1 MKAKIKNRR
10 PHVHTFFSLLVRN
23 FLIFTLVLVLAAV
36 ALFSFNSWQFSSLVL
51 HSEPE
56 DILKYEKHLIA
67 GEYGRLPVKKLF
79 GSRSSIEVLD
89 ANGVLLYSSG
99 VATHSAYTPGELAC
113 IPLDSRY
120 VYREVLK
127 YDLDQKHAQTVVADY
142 RYTGDGFQSGRL
154 LVVDDTYKVVIG
166 ESPTGN
172 TQLTKSEYELLTHS
186 LPDGRTVQQMPFHNA
201 KGEPLTL
208 LFYLGYASD
217 AEFTRAARLQDLAV
231 YSFLALYVILVAI
244 FILWM
249 NQKVK
254 RPMQQLNHA
263 IVAFDRGGAQPEPL
277 NTGPAELVQ
286 INESFCELSH
296 RLTESE
302 AQRCKLEAGRQKML
316 ADISHDLKTPITVIQ
331 GYSKAICDGLIP
343 EDKKEQYL
351 MTIYH
356 KSTLLNDLI
365 NTFYEYSKL
374 DHPDFR
380 VNLERCDLCEYAREY
395 LAAKYSEIDLA
406 GFSLEI
412 EIPDE
417 PVYCNIDRMAL
428 HRVFE
433 NLIVNSI
440 KHNPKGTTIYFSIS
454 PLAKHVIVT
463 VADNGVGIP
472 EEIANALFDPFV
484 VGDDSRNNR
493 QGSGLGLAISKKVA
507 QAHGGSICLVSKPH
521 LPYITQFDLTLPLT

>member
-1 MKAKIKNRR
+1 MKAKIKSRYPR
-10 PHVHTFFSLLVRN
+10 VHIFFSLLVRN

-36 ALFSFNSWQFSSLVL
+36 GLFSFTSWQFSNLVL

-67 GEYGRLPVKKLF
+67 GEYGRIPIKKLF
-79 GSRSSIEVLD
+79 GARSSIEVLD
-89 ANGVLLYSSG
+89 AEGTLLYSSG
-99 VATHSAYTPGELAC
+99 VATHTAYTQKELAC

-120 VYREVLK
+120 VYREVLQ
-127 YDLDQKHAQTVVADY
+127 YDLDKKHFQTVVADY
-142 RYTGDGFQSGRL
+142 HYTGEGFESGRL
-154 LVVDDTYKVVIG
+154 LVVDNSRKVVIG

-172 TQLTKSEYELLTHS
+172 SQLTKTEYELLTHN
-186 LPDGRTVQQMPFHNA
+186 LPDGRTVQQMPFRNA

-208 LFYLGYASD
+208 LFYLGFASD
-217 AEFTRAARLQDLAV
+217 KEITTATRWQDFAI
-231 YSFLALYVILVAI
+231 YGFLALYVLLVAI
-244 FILWM
+244 FVVWM
-249 NQKVK
+249 NHKVK
-254 RPMQQLNHA
+254 RPMQQLNQS
-263 IVAFDRGGAQPEPL
+263 IVAFDRGGAQPPPL
-277 NTGPAELVQ
+277 TGGPAELVQ
-286 INESFCELSH
+286 ISESFRGLSH
-296 RLTESE
+296 RLAESE
-302 AQRCKLEAGRQKML
+302 AQRRKLETGRQKML

-343 EDKKEQYL
+343 EEKKEQYL

-374 DHPDFR
+374 DHPEFR
-380 VNLERCDLCEYAREY
+380 VVPERCDLCEYAREY

-406 GFSLEI
+406 GFALEI

-417 PVYCNIDRMAL
+417 PLYCNIDRMAL

-440 KHNPKGTTIYFSIS
+440 KHNPVGTTIYFSIA
-454 PLAKHVIVT
+454 PQPKQVLVT

-472 EEIANALFDPFV
+472 PEIAAALFEPFV

-507 QAHGGSICLVSKPH
+507 EAHGGTISLVSSPQP
-521 LPYITQFDLTLPLT
+521 PYITQFDFILPLA